1 MLNVVLDTNVVISS
15 IINVGYPNKILYQLI
30 APRKITLHISTSI
43 IDEYI
48 KVLSRPKFVKF
59 KNFKTN
65 SDFILSNIYKVGVKF
80 TPDIELDVIKDKS
93 DNKFIEL
100 AVFSKANFIIT
111 GNTKHFTIKEYK
123 GIKIISPKEYWENFG
138 KKIVG
143 D

>member
-1 MLNVVLDTNVVISS
+1 MHNVVLDTNVVISS
-15 IINVGYPNKILYQLI
+15 IINVGYSNKVLYQLI
-30 APRKITLHISTSI
+30 APRKITLHISTPI
-43 IDEYI
+43 LDEYI
-48 KVLSRPKFVKF
+48 KVLSRPKFTKF

-65 SDFILSNIYKVGVKF
+65 SDFILSNIYKVGRKF

-123 GIKIISPKEYWENFG
+123 DIKIISPKEYWENFG
-138 KKIVG
+138 KK
-143 D
+143 